1 MFIKT
6 AILQRT
12 IPDRRHAVI
21 TIKKYPNRRLYD
33 TSQRRYINLD
43 DIRNMVIERL
53 DFEIVDSKTGANL
66 TKSVLLLV
74 ISEFEA
80 NEQQS
85 LLTDTLLRQLIRFY
99 GSDMRDFIR
108 KYLELSVSGFMEQQD
123 TLRGMMK
130 NLIDVTPLGLLG
142 KLKDKIVG
150 SDKEPKTEG
159 KSSKE

>member
-1 MFIKT
+1 M
-6 AILQRT
+6 
-12 IPDRRHAVI
+12 I

-43 DIRNMVIERL
+43 DIRTLVIERQ
-53 DFEIVDSKTGANL
+53 DFEVVDSKTGVNL

-108 KYLELSVSGFMEQQD
+108 KYLEASMAGFVEQQD
-123 TLRGMMK
+123 TLRSMMK
-130 NLIDVTPLGLLG
+130 SLIEVTPLGLLG
-142 KLKDKIVG
+142 KLKEKIAG
-150 SDKEPKTEG
+150 PEKEPKA
-159 KSSKE
+159 KPKLSKR